1 MPFVSLSHVVGW
13 MCQEVRPT
21 GIFFSKNFGF
31 HYRSREEIIKIPRFY
46 ERIAPMMPP
55 RIFRR
60 YFRMYEETLG
70 SLTNYLS
77 NNPILYQPPRYV
89 RIPLAKK
96 VAMTTAYLGSSTATI
111 Q

>member
-1 MPFVSLSHVVGW
+1 
-13 MCQEVRPT
+13 
-21 GIFFSKNFGF
+21 
-31 HYRSREEIIKIPRFY
+31 
-46 ERIAPMMPP
+46 
-55 RIFRR
+55 
-60 YFRMYEETLG
+60 MYEETLG

-77 NNPILYQPPRYV
+77 TSPILYQTPRYV